1 MPRKTT
7 APETAPTIDS
17 EHPNLA
23 LWESVQATDPN
34 YTKAFNRSG
43 GFRGTAINHT
53 YQQKRATQAFGPK
66 GIGWGSRIL
75 KERYVDGAPILHK
88 DNVIGREVVHVVH
101 IELWYFLDVRG
112 KDGSFEPRRGSVEAF
127 GQTTFVGSNK
137 HGTFTDE
144 EAPKKSLTDAE
155 SKALASL
162 GFSADVHLGL
172 FDDSKY
178 VNDLSA
184 KMAEADKPKGPS
196 LTDLKAEVAAAT
208 TLDALRAVGLKASGL
223 NEADRAA
230 LKVDYTAR
238 AEALKAAS

>member
-17 EHPNLA
+17 EHPNLS

-66 GIGWGSRIL
+66 GLGWGSRIL
-75 KERYVDGAPILHK
+75 DEKYAEGAPIVHPQHG
-88 DNVIGREVVHVVH
+88 VIGREIIHVVR
-101 IELWYFLDVRG
+101 IELWYLREG
-112 KDGSFEPRRGSVEAF
+112 QRGSVEAF

-184 KMAEADKPKGPS
+184 KVAEADKPKGPS
-196 LTDLKAEVAAAT
+196 LAELKAEVAAAA

>member
-1 MPRKTT
+1 MAKSK
-7 APETAPTIDS
+7 TAPTVTTIDS
-17 EHPNLA
+17 AHPNLS
-23 LWESVQATDPN
+23 LWESVQATDPD
-34 YTKAFNRSG
+34 YTKSFSRSG

-66 GIGWGSRIL
+66 GLGWGSRIID
-75 KERYVDGAPILHK
+75 ERYAEGAPILHPQHG
-88 DNVIGREVVHVVH
+88 VIGREVIHVLR
-101 IELWYFLDVRG
+101 IELWYVLDVRG
-112 KDGSFEPRRGSVEAF
+112 KDGIFDTKRGSVEAF

-137 HGTFTDE
+137 HGVYTDE

-184 KMAEADKPKGPS
+184 RVAEAERPKGPS
-196 LTDLKAEVAAAT
+196 LADLTAKVEAASNLDELKAAVAQAAALNDADRT
-208 TLDALRAVGLKASGL
+208 TLRAS
-223 NEADRAA
+223 
-230 LKVDYTAR
+230 YTAR
-238 AEALKAAS
+238 KAALEAAS